1 MNNTRATF
9 YIGTVAAAG
18 AAILALSLYN
28 VSRTEYDASIL
39 AWAALAGLTLA
50 VGKISVRLPLPNC
63 KVSFSDAFIFL
74 SLLVFGPDLATLTG
88 ALDGCA
94 ASTRR
99 AGTWHKRVFNTAA
112 MAISVN
118 LSSRLFRLILPE
130 GAQAVHGRLSPAS
143 LLLPMVLLAAAQYLL
158 NTLLVSGA
166 IALQEGVSL
175 VAIWQTSFPWAGTG
189 YLAGSAA
196 AALVFFAVHELGLGS
211 FVAILP
217 FPAILYFTYRTRL
230 DRLVVGKVPVR
241 D

>member
-1 MNNTRATF
+1 MNNARANL

-18 AAILALSLYN
+18 AAVLGLSLYN
-28 VSRTEYDASIL
+28 VSRAAFDARIL
-39 AWAALAGLTLA
+39 AWSALACLTLL
-50 VGKISVRLPLPNC
+50 VGEISVRLPLPNC

-74 SLLVFGPDLATLTG
+74 SLLVFGPDLATVTG

-118 LSSRLFRLILPE
+118 LSARLFRLMLPE
-130 GAQAVHGRLSPAS
+130 GAMAADGRFTPADLLVPM
-143 LLLPMVLLAAAQYLL
+143 LLLATAQYFL

-166 IALQEGVSL
+166 IALKEGVSL
-175 VAIWQTSFPWAGTG
+175 VAIWQSSFPWAGTG
-189 YLAGSAA
+189 YLVGSAA
-196 AALVFFAVHELGLGS
+196 AALVFVAVHELGMGS